1 MYANRM
7 LIEKKSSYSVTN
19 ETEEHRKTTYLKV
32 SLKDLAS
39 QINPSALKLS
49 ILDIHLEGKKQL

>member
-1 MYANRM
+1 M